1 VSGEDVDYTD
11 ARRVLHVLERD
22 LGVDL
27 DLREAEMPFH
37 VDGRS
42 AQILVDGKR
51 AGNVGQ
57 MSEQVQENWE
67 LNRPVA
73 GFELE
78 VEVLEESFRD

>member
-1 VSGEDVDYTD
+1 
-11 ARRVLHVLERD
+11 
-22 LGVDL
+22 
-27 DLREAEMPFH
+27 MPFH
-37 VDGRS
+37 ADGRS
-42 AQILVDGKR
+42 AQILVDGEQ

-67 LNRPVA
+67 LNRPIA